1 MSIGFER
8 ATCGQIAVVTTAAW
22 AVDLL
27 AEPVGPEPMR
37 PAGSTT
43 IAAARTWLYDVV
55 VIVDD
60 AVVR

>member
-1 MSIGFER
+1 MSIGFKR
-8 ATCGQIAVVTTAAW
+8 ATWRQIAVVTTAAW
-22 AVDLL
+22 AADLL

-43 IAAARTWLYDVV
+43 AAARTWLYDLV

-60 AVVR
+60 GVVR